1 MICPVSKFNPLTSRA
16 SNKVGITFAY
26 EGEVA
31 IATLPEGQEARGW
44 TTSTE
49 LSVFVVPEH
58 AESATHGY
66 AGELPLSLLSEHA
79 FCRGLVATGE
89 TPLAQTLESTLCI
102 GRAPP
107 AELFVAINPE
117 HVVNAISNAQGE
129 LELAVDLISEH
140 SFTANWAY
148 QGELSVGLTTEHELT
163 AKWAYPGELSLALEL
178 QSDDL
183 QGFECIGE
191 LQLSQILESS
201 VLFSWSYSG
210 ELIKS
215 LQPQCVVVTNKPQ
228 TWIYSGKISTA
239 LTPEYDLR
247 FSLAYCIQ
255 YITFNPRPDSPRSFS
270 RGYASQNLIRLE
282 PERPIPGFS
291 LAAGTEFKVILG
303 PLHKMCATWNYA
315 GVCDFSLAI
324 PTIYTADGELAIGF
338 DQQHEVRLI
347 PSYAESMM
355 VDLTP
360 DSKTGFSLTTP
371 ISRYVTFVPKPE
383 SPVCFSRIY
392 KSQNKIILRP
402 EWPIPGFSLSVEAPL
417 AMAFTIRHR
426 MAASLGYPGELG
438 PVFAPESSYKL
449 ELDFVYGGELSLA
462 FDQESINA
470 LSHAYGYQGELI
482 SALLSECLEAHT
494 RCFRGRLIPNIA
506 PQSAVNP
513 CFVIRGALRTYL
525 KPEHAFAR
533 GWVHL
538 PYVWSCLFSL
548 SQSASCIY
556 SLQAGLADLTIGVIP
571 VSVSSWTWRYSGEID
586 LAIAHEH
593 HFALGWFHPG
603 DIPVALLTEH
613 IASQGWKPG
622 SELVLAFDQ
631 EYATLRAWGY
641 PGQIVQII
649 GPQAASDYR
658 RMWLYVKGMIIPVKM
673 FGDLTEHGVIT
684 GRLIDVTPIGVLVDT
699 SPTGALVAELRRT
712 TLIPTN

>member
-89 TPLAQTLESTLCI
+89 TPLAQMLESTLCI

-291 LAAGTEFKVILG
+291 LQAGTEFSPALICGAIVSPVWAYPGEVGLELG
-303 PLHKMCATWNYA
+303 LPH
-315 GVCDFSLAI
+315 
-324 PTIYTADGELAIGF
+324 IYFVDGELAIGF
-338 DQQHEVRLI
+338 EQQHEVRLI
-347 PSYAESMM
+347 PSYTGTMAMALM
-355 VDLTP
+355 P
-360 DSKTGFSLTTP
+360 DSKTCFSLTTP
-371 ISRYVTFVPKPE
+371 IRRYVTFGPRPE
-383 SPVCFSRIY
+383 SPVCFSRVY

-402 EWPIPGFSLSVEAPL
+402 EWPVPGFSLSAEAPL
-417 AMAFTIRHR
+417 AMTFTIRHR

-548 SQSASCIY
+548 SQEASCIY
-556 SLQAGLADLTIGVIP
+556 SLQAGLADLTIDIVP
-571 VSVSSWTWRYSGEID
+571 VSAPSRTWKSGGEIALD
-586 LAIAHEH
+586 MAPEH
-593 HFALGWFHPG
+593 DFALGWFQPG
-603 DIPVALLTEH
+603 NIPVAFLTEH
-613 IASQGWKPG
+613 IASQGWQPET
-622 SELVLAFDQ
+622 ELVLVFDQ
-631 EYATLRAWGY
+631 DYTTLRAYGY

-649 GPQAASDYR
+649 DPQATIAYR
-658 RMWLYVKGMIIPVKM
+658 PMPFYIKGMIIPVKI
-673 FGDLTEHGVIT
+673 FGALTDYGVS
-684 GRLIDVTPIGVLVDT
+684 RSRLVDAT
-699 SPTGALVAELRRT
+699 PKGD
-712 TLIPTN
+712 IY